1 MKIKM
6 KGEGLMFIESEK
18 AKISWYNGCGGPQIC
33 DYDAEIAVNDNEE
46 IIYISAS
53 DCSEGL
59 MFTARRESIFDK
71 LGTDEIFKGEALE
84 NIEEFDSYEET
95 QNSKYAKFYKIAKR
109 MIEDIENS
117 HQE

>member
-1 MKIKM
+1 MY
-6 KGEGLMFIESEK
+6 IESERAK
-18 AKISWYNGCGGPQIC
+18 ATWYNGCGGPQIC
-33 DYDAEIAVNDNEE
+33 DYDAEIEVNDNDE

-84 NIEEFDSYEET
+84 NIEEFDNYKET